1 MITSIWTPPG
11 GDGTVAKTLREAV
24 FCKELGLPP
33 EAGWDESDRY
43 AFHLVLMME
52 DVPVA
57 AGRLSYGGA
66 GTAMLSRICVAKK
79 YRRQGIGDGLVKIM
93 DFKAAI
99 MGMGHSAVEVPQSLL
114 PFYTRLGYEA
124 YGAPLER
131 WGILLTPM
139 KKETNDGTREN
150 CAHQCTCP

>member
-66 GTAMLSRICVAKK
+66 GTAMLSRICVAK
-79 YRRQGIGDGLVKIM
+79 
-93 DFKAAI
+93 
-99 MGMGHSAVEVPQSLL
+99 SATAWSRSWISRPQ
-114 PFYTRLGYEA
+114 
-124 YGAPLER
+124 
-131 WGILLTPM
+131 
-139 KKETNDGTREN
+139 
-150 CAHQCTCP
+150 